1 MIDNFLLDL
10 LQGRVEELLEA
21 NLTSY
26 AVAVIE
32 DCSKRLDNYVNSEV
46 LAAIQRTASKSWI
59 SGTPYAMK
67 ACMPDSSILL
77 IDPRKLDKD
86 LVEAILWWSKV
97 LNWSERFGIHLLFIL
112 QFCGLFLPFC
122 FSHIKFGSTLIVL
135 LCGCQGTMEALFSI
149 RFFTWKSVVHAGN
162 HFYHQELGRI
172 SYNGIWNPSHE
183 MIKITLVSPATCGI
197 FMGLQL
203 FYRFVLAMGY
213 KWGIDV
219 KAISGL
225 WKHVLVG
232 LTWAHGVR
240 SINF

>member
-1 MIDNFLLDL
+1 MSRYLIIWARRSQLIRIHSKVYMIDNFLLDL

-122 FSHIKFGSTLIVL
+122 LSYKIWIHSYCFTLWLPRNHGSFV
-135 LCGCQGTMEALFSI
+135 F
-149 RFFTWKSVVHAGN
+149 N
-162 HFYHQELGRI
+162 
-172 SYNGIWNPSHE
+172 
-183 MIKITLVSPATCGI
+183 KIFHLKVCCAC
-197 FMGLQL
+197 
-203 FYRFVLAMGY
+203 
-213 KWGIDV
+213 W
-219 KAISGL
+219 
-225 WKHVLVG
+225 
-232 LTWAHGVR
+232 
-240 SINF
+240 